1 MIQVTVLKNYNG
13 QFTGFSCCGHSGY
26 ANIGKDI
33 VCAGV
38 SALVIN
44 TINSISAYT
53 NEKISVESYEDT
65 GMILLQFLHPAG
77 HDAELLVKSLI
88 LGLQGIQQS
97 YGADYIDLDF
107 KEVLEDV

>member
-1 MIQVTVLKNYNG
+1 MTIVTVFQDKNHSYV
-13 QFTGFSCCGHSGY
+13 GFSCKGHAGY
-26 ANIGKDI
+26 AKAGEDI
-33 VCAGV
+33 VC
-38 SALVIN
+38 SAISVLTIN

-53 NEKISVESYEDT
+53 NEKISVESDEDT
-65 GMILLQFLHPAG
+65 GMILLRFLHPAG